1 MDKIR
6 KESPNTAMAAPIVQ
20 SVGLKDG
27 DFVKSLARGLL
38 VIQSFDDEY
47 QVQTLS
53 EVAKRTGLS
62 RATARRLLLTLNDLG
77 YATLEGRSFALSP
90 GILRLGYAYLSSL
103 GVPEIAQPYLE
114 ALSEEVH
121 ESCSMTVLDGSDI
134 VYVARASTKH
144 LFSLTLSIGSRLPAF
159 STSMGRVLLADLDRA
174 GVDAVLEASDLVAR
188 TDRSVTNVEHIYA
201 ELAIA
206 KAQGWYLID
215 EELELG
221 IRAVAASVR
230 DLSGRVVAAI
240 NVSTT
245 TARLSREDLIE
256 SVVPKLLDTANRLS
270 AALQAR

>member
-1 MDKIR
+1 MDQDR
-6 KESPNTAMAAPIVQ
+6 GESPDTDVEAPIV
-20 SVGLKDG
+20 SPVGLKDG

-38 VIQSFDDEY
+38 VIRSFDDEN

-62 RATARRLLLTLNDLG
+62 RATARRLLLTLNELG

-90 GILRLGYAYLSSL
+90 GVLRLGYAYLSSL
-103 GVPEIAQPYLE
+103 GVPEIAQPFLE

-174 GVDAVLEASDLVAR
+174 GVDATLEASDLVAR
-188 TDRSVTNVEHIYA
+188 TDRSVTNVEHIFG
-201 ELAIA
+201 ELAVA

-221 IRAVAASVR
+221 IRAVAAPVR

-240 NVSTT
+240 NVSTS
-245 TARLSREDLIE
+245 TARMSKEDLVE
-256 SVVPKLLDTANRLS
+256 SVVPKLVDTAKLLS
-270 AALQAR
+270 TALQAR

>member
-1 MDKIR
+1 MDPAKGER
-6 KESPNTAMAAPIVQ
+6 SSAAAMSPVVPP
-20 SVGLKDG
+20 VGLKEE

-38 VIQSFDDEY
+38 VIRSFDDEN

-62 RATARRLLLTLNDLG
+62 RATARRLLLTLNELG

-90 GILRLGYAYLSSL
+90 GVLRLGYAYLSSL
-103 GVPEIAQPYLE
+103 GATQIAQPYLQ

-159 STSMGRVLLADLDRA
+159 STSMGRILLADLDRA
-174 GVDAVLEASDLVAR
+174 GVDAILEASDLVAR
-188 TDRSVTNVEHIYA
+188 TDRSTTSVEQIYA
-201 ELAIA
+201 ELEIA

-221 IRAVAASVR
+221 IRAVAAPVR

-245 TARLSREDLIE
+245 TARMSREDLIE
-256 SVVPKLLDTANRLS
+256 SVVPKLVETAKRLS

>member
-1 MDKIR
+1 MNPANGNSSSTAAV
-6 KESPNTAMAAPIVQ
+6 SPVVPP
-20 SVGLKDG
+20 VGLKEE

-38 VIQSFDDEY
+38 VIRSFDEEN

-62 RATARRLLLTLNDLG
+62 RATARRLLLTLNELG

-90 GILRLGYAYLSSL
+90 GVLRLGYAYLASL
-103 GVPEIAQPYLE
+103 GAPQIAQPFLQ
-114 ALSEEVH
+114 ALSEDVH

-188 TDRSVTNVEHIYA
+188 TDRSTTSVEQIYA
-201 ELAIA
+201 ELEIA

-221 IRAVAASVR
+221 IRAAAAPVR

-245 TARLSREDLIE
+245 KARMSREDLIE
-256 SVVPKLLDTANRLS
+256 SVVPKLVETAKRLS